1 MLERAEPNH
10 CREFRMTQRVTIVFV
25 LLGLL
30 SLFNL
35 VALIFN
41 TSQSPRAAVGG
52 MNYEALMRDSDFTR
66 AVKSIAQECSVNVDV
81 AKLKC

>member
-1 MLERAEPNH
+1 
-10 CREFRMTQRVTIVFV
+10 MTRRVTIVFV

-41 TSQSPRAAVGG
+41 TSQSSRAAVGG
-52 MNYEALMRDSDFTR
+52 MNYGALMRDPDFTR

>member
-1 MLERAEPNH
+1 
-10 CREFRMTQRVTIVFV
+10 MTRRVTIVFV

-35 VALIFN
+35 ALIFN